1 MWIRVPEMELKRV
14 PLGLPRDASYS
25 LRFREEELAL
35 RVVLGKSS
43 FAQAQG
49 LRWSPQH
56 SFFFYLAMTVPARE
70 EGGLRGDPLLPCG
83 SSLLQTFCCCSP
95 ADEKESSRRST
106 APQTI
111 ARVRTATGPYQPRF
125 LCCFSFAEGASCCDV
140 PTSDTGPAPAYEVRG
155 RSRAPT
161 DRGRRCR
168 LLRDDRAPTSRRL
181 CHVWPI
187 VSLALVAGVVG
198 EKGRRGSS
206 VRLPPKLARRF
217 RASYLL
223 LLLFVGE

>member
-1 MWIRVPEMELKRV
+1 MELKRV

-25 LRFREEELAL
+25 LRFREEELVL

-161 DRGRRCR
+161 DRGRVRRRESRPSERTTGFIGGVRRRIACDSA
-168 LLRDDRAPTSRRL
+168 LTDRGCSCFGSAGMNGAAVYCATIVRRQAVGCATS
-181 CHVWPI
+181 
-187 VSLALVAGVVG
+187 
-198 EKGRRGSS
+198 GRSS
-206 VRLPPKLARRF
+206 HWL
-217 RASYLL
+217 
-223 LLLFVGE
+223 